1 MDTQLVWR
9 IIKMSEKSVY
19 EGAPFPGKKPNV
31 LRELLKAGKPT
42 VGTRIFSTWPL
53 ITEIVGATGKYDYVE
68 FLAEYAPVDQYDF
81 ENIARAAEL
90 HNLGTIIKLDYAN
103 RAHVAQKAVA
113 SGFQAVLFAD
123 HRTAADVEA
132 SIKSLRADCPQ
143 DGGKFGFTPRRMIGY
158 SAGFTQMQFA
168 DMLRDVVCCFMVE
181 KREAVDNIDEICAV
195 EGLDMIQFG
204 PSDFSMSCGVNA
216 KDNADN
222 IRKAEE
228 KCIRAALKH
237 GVRPRAEI
245 NSPEAA
251 KRYIDMGVKDFN
263 IGGEIW
269 NLTQA
274 WTSHGKGLRD
284 IISDSGI

>member
-1 MDTQLVWR
+1 MAVKT
-9 IIKMSEKSVY
+9 VY
-19 EGAPFPGKKPNV
+19 DSATFKGKKPNV
-31 LRELLKAGKPT
+31 IRELFKAGKPT
-42 VGTRIFSTWPL
+42 VGTRIFSSWPL
-53 ITEIVGATGKYDYVE
+53 ITEVAGSTGKFDYVE

-90 HNLGTIIKLDYAN
+90 HNMGTIIKVDYAN
-103 RAHVAQKAVA
+103 RTQVAQKAVA

-123 HRTAADVEA
+123 HRTAADVDA
-132 SIKSLRADCPQ
+132 TIKMLRADCPQ

-168 DMLRDVVCCFMVE
+168 EMLRDIVCCFMIE
-181 KREAVDNIDEICAV
+181 KKEAVDNIDEICAV

-204 PSDFSMSCGVNA
+204 PSDFSMSCGVDA
-216 KDNADN
+216 RDNGDN
-222 IRKAEE
+222 IRASEE
-228 KCIRAALKH
+228 KCIKAALKH

-251 KRYIDMGVKDFN
+251 RRYIDLGVKDFN

-269 NLTQA
+269 NLTTM
-274 WTSHGKGLRD
+274 WKNHGDGLRD
-284 IISDSGI
+284 VLAQAQI